1 MNLYELTEQY
11 QTVLEMAR
19 EGGEGFDYEAMLN
32 GMEGA
37 ISDKLDGYC
46 KVIKTLEAEA
56 EAVKAESL
64 RLSQRKTVL
73 ENQVTRMKEAMKT
86 GMIRLDMDKHKS
98 TLFTVSITKPR
109 QRVEV
114 TNIDA
119 VPSELLKVKKE
130 VDKTAAM
137 ELLKSG
143 QTVHGVSL
151 VYGTSGL
158 TIK

>member
-11 QTVLEMAR
+11 QTVLDMAR
-19 EGGEGFDYEAMLN
+19 EGGEDFDYAAMLD

-37 ISDKLDGYC
+37 IVDKLDGYC
-46 KVIKTLEAEA
+46 KVIKTIEAEA
-56 EAVKAESL
+56 EAVGAESQ
-64 RLSQRKTVL
+64 RLAQRKTAL
-73 ENQVTRMKEAMKT
+73 ENQAKRMKEAMKM
-86 GMIRLDMDKHKS
+86 GMIRLNMDKHKS
-98 TLFTVSITKPR
+98 PLFTVSITKPR

-119 VPSELLKVKKE
+119 VPSELLKVEKK

-143 QTVHGVSL
+143 QTVHGVAL

>member
-1 MNLYELTEQY
+1 MRLYDLTEQY
-11 QTVLEMAR
+11 EMLLEMAQ
-19 EGGEGFDYEAMLN
+19 EGGEGVDYEAMLQ
-32 GMEGA
+32 GMEGV

-56 EAVKAESL
+56 EAVKTESV
-64 RLSQRKTVL
+64 RLAQRKTAL
-73 ENQVTRMKEAMKT
+73 ENQASRMKEAMKI
-86 GMIRLDMDKHKS
+86 GMLKLNMDKHKS
-98 TLFTVSITKPR
+98 TLFTVSVTKPR

-119 VPSELLKVKKE
+119 VPLELLRVKKE

-143 QTVHGVSL
+143 QKVHGLGL
-151 VYGTSGL
+151 VYGESGL
-158 TIK
+158 SIK

>member
-19 EGGEGFDYEAMLN
+19 EGGEGFDYAAMLD

-46 KVIKTLEAEA
+46 KVIKTIEAEA
-56 EAVKAESL
+56 EAVGAESQ
-64 RLSQRKTVL
+64 RLAQRKTVL
-73 ENQVTRMKEAMKT
+73 ENQVKRMKEAMKM
-86 GMIRLDMDKHKS
+86 GMIRLNMDKHKS
-98 TLFTVSITKPR
+98 PLFTVSITKPR

-119 VPSELLKVKKE
+119 VPSELLKIKKE
-130 VDKTAAM
+130 VDKTAAA

-143 QTVHGVSL
+143 KTVSGVAL
-151 VYGTSGL
+151 VYGESGL
-158 TIK
+158 MIK

>member
-1 MNLYELTEQY
+1 MNLYHLTEHY
-11 QTVLEMAR
+11 QMLLDMAR
-19 EGGEGFDYEAMLN
+19 EGAEDFDYAAMLD

-46 KVIKTLEAEA
+46 KVIKTIEAEA
-56 EAVKAESL
+56 EAVGAESQ
-64 RLSQRKTVL
+64 RLAQRKAAL
-73 ENQVTRMKEAMKT
+73 ENQAKRIKEAMKM

-98 TLFTVSITKPR
+98 PLFTVSITAPR

-119 VPSELLKVKKE
+119 VPSELIRVKKE
-130 VDKTAAM
+130 VDKTAAA

-143 QTVHGVSL
+143 KTVSGVAL
-151 VYGTSGL
+151 VLGESGL
-158 TIK
+158 MIK